1 LDLSPVKE
9 KLMSVNRVFFFV
21 CLCLT
26 AGITAFGASLPC
38 IQPGTERWPIK
49 TSLPPGAPTKT
60 MTLADALN
68 LSKLTD
74 VAKDDKRY
82 QSTRILDQPV
92 KEDTLVT
99 ISGYLYLV
107 GFESDDCDFHIQ
119 ISPQPRTSTNPP
131 TKDDNCI
138 IVEVPS
144 GQYAT
149 GIADQVEGVRQWVI
163 DHVLH
168 GIVPKIG
175 SVHVMDHAV
184 PVTVTGALF
193 YDDAHT
199 YLADGGT
206 GRGKKGMESKTL
218 WELHPVTS
226 IAYGPV
232 PPVPPPSH

>member
-1 LDLSPVKE
+1 
-9 KLMSVNRVFFFV
+9 MSVSRLLFFV
-21 CLCLT
+21 CSYLT
-26 AGITAFGASLPC
+26 VGITAFGVSLPC
-38 IQPGTERWPIK
+38 IQAGTERWPVK

-74 VAKDDKRY
+74 VKKDDARY
-82 QSTRILDQPV
+82 QGTRIMDQPV

-119 ISPQPRTSTNPP
+119 ISPQPRTATDPP

-149 GIADQVEGVRQWVI
+149 SIADQVEGVRQWVI
-163 DHVLH
+163 DNLL
-168 GIVPKIG
+168 GKTARKIS
-175 SVHVMDHAV
+175 SVHVMQHPV
-184 PVTVTGALF
+184 YVTVTGALF
-193 YDDAHT
+193 YDDAHV
-199 YLADGGT
+199 YLANGGT

-226 IAYGPV
+226 LDQGSGRCGSPFTEQIG
-232 PPVPPPSH
+232 